1 MVIKIVTE
9 TLTEPP
15 GFIPVQ
21 SNLHQGH
28 IVKNFGLTASEAHC
42 KLQCILDPDDHC
54 HFAVYV
60 ASQARCWIGNFL
72 ASVSKIGVSN
82 SGIETGWIYYQSTQ
96 DELYFTNEIENT
108 VWPPK
113 ISRPVANVPNRE
125 TCSAMC
131 NLIEGA
137 NCQLFV
143 YRPDTSD
150 CLLGE
155 YNTATNNIA
164 TTAGEFEMVSI
175 RDGNLS
181 EMIMNSKGLLSEG
194 GPGEGGGM
202 HSKPTEQG
210 TVE

>member
-1 MVIKIVTE
+1 LVTFLKNYLDSSV
-9 TLTEPP
+9 TCIAPFGP
-15 GFIPVQ
+15 HVGH
-21 SNLHQGH
+21 NLLYVGY
-28 IVKNFGLTASEAHC
+28 IVKQFGSTTSEAHC
-42 KLQCILDPDDHC
+42 KLQCILDPVDQC

-60 ASQARCWIGNFL
+60 ASQATCWIGNFL

-82 SGIETGWIYYQSTQ
+82 SGIKTGWIYYQSTQ
-96 DELYFTNEIENT
+96 DDLYFTIEVENT

-125 TCSAMC
+125 ICSAMC

-155 YNTATNNIA
+155 YSTATNNIA
-164 TTAGEFEMVSI
+164 TMAGEFEMVSI
-175 RDGNLS
+175 RDGNLV
-181 EMIMNSKGLLSEG
+181 G
-194 GPGEGGGM
+194 G
-202 HSKPTEQG
+202 H
-210 TVE
+210 TVRGHTVRGHTVRGHE